1 MLRKIILITILL
13 VPVAIAATNGFMPMK
28 GTITY
33 SWGNSI
39 ITSEVKSFTVNPPL
53 VLTLGV
59 LTYVLYRNSMAFR
72 VAPLMSFMYAFLT
85 LWLVWSGAK
94 GELYGVFYY
103 AVIFALIG
111 LVGSIIAYLI
121 HSFFLKFLSKKKANQ
136 MNEKSIS

>member
-13 VPVAIAATNGFMPMK
+13 APVAIAVANGFEPMK

-33 SWGNSI
+33 SWGSSI

-53 VLTLGV
+53 VLFLGV
-59 LTYVLYRNSMAFR
+59 LTYVLYRNSLAFR

-103 AVIFALIG
+103 AFMFAIIG

-121 HSFFLKFLSKKKANQ
+121 HSFFLKLFSKKAN
-136 MNEKSIS
+136 